1 MITLLTI
8 QTWLGEGRKQL
19 RKQHEIRYKQKLKFL
34 GIIVP
39 DIAQLFTDVKSDMI
53 SVELYT
59 MWLYL
64 MFQVTR
70 LAFFGSYQNVGEKLL
85 SKGKSQT
92 LDRVQ
97 KVFGLFS

>member
-1 MITLLTI
+1 
-8 QTWLGEGRKQL
+8 
-19 RKQHEIRYKQKLKFL
+19 
-34 GIIVP
+34 
-39 DIAQLFTDVKSDMI
+39 
-53 SVELYT
+53 

-64 MFQVTR
+64 MSQVTR

-85 SKGKSQT
+85 SKGKSQI